1 MEINNQ
7 TLTEFRHDFEQ
18 AMKSLEEKYNITV
31 ELKKITYAANSFKST
46 IEARKV
52 GLNDAEW
59 NWYCGEY
66 GLKAEDLG
74 KMFLYNHKWY
84 KIVGIKRGVKFP
96 IQTQREDGKSF
107 SFTAE
112 AVKQS
117 LA

>member
-7 TLTEFRHDFEQ
+7 TLTEFRHDFER
-18 AMKSLEEKYNITV
+18 AMEQLQEKYKVTI
-31 ELKKITYAANSFKST
+31 ELKKITYELNSFKGA
-46 IEARKV
+46 IEVRKL
-52 GLNDAEW
+52 GLDNAEW
-59 NWYCGEY
+59 NWYCEQY

-96 IQTQREDGKSF
+96 IQTQREDGKSY

-112 AVKQS
+112 LIKQS